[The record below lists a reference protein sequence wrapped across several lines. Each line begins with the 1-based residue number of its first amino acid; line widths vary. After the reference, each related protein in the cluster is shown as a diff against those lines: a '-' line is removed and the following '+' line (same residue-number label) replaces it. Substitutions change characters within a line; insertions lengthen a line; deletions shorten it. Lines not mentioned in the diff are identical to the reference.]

1 MRLLIDSHALIWAV
15 DDPNRLTAISS
26 SALQNPRNQLIVS
39 AATIWEVAIKVG
51 TGKLKLS
58 GPYRPWITKA
68 IFDLGATIL
77 PITIDYAD
85 FQAGLPF
92 HHRDPFDRLLIAQSI
107 VESIPVVSG
116 DALFDA
122 YGITR
127 IW

>member
-1 MRLLIDSHALIWAV
+1 MRLLLDSHALIWYV
-15 DDPNRLTAISS
+15 DQDQLVPPVAYRAI
-26 SALQNPRNQLIVS
+26 ANPSNDLFVS

-68 IFDLGATIL
+68 VSDLGATIL

-116 DALFDA
+116 DTLFDA